1 MTKQTSMAGFF
12 FKEAI
17 GRYSGERVGNKVI
30 ERAVSG
36 GLNPGDVLQLVI
48 DRFYQGSF
56 PQQDLVRHAHQ
67 GILHIF
73 RYLISN
79 TFFTYKDNAL
89 MAQSAIQAE
98 TITML
103 YIKARHVEDTFAMY
117 RSNLY

>member
-1 MTKQTSMAGFF
+1 MAFF

-56 PQQDLVRHAHQ
+56 PQQDLARHTHQ

-89 MAQSAIQAE
+89 MAQFAIQAE

-103 YIKARHVEDTFAMY
+103 YIKARHAKDNFAMY
-117 RSNLY
+117 GSKLY